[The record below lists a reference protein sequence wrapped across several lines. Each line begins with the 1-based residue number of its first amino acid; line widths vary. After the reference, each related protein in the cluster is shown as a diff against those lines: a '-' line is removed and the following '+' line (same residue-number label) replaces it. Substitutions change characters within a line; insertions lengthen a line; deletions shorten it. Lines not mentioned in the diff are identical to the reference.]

1 MTRSVRKGLWPFP
14 GVGGF
19 GDGVAPGFFGFG
31 FGFGFGLSATPG
43 GLPVFA
49 LASALR

>member
-1 MTRSVRKGLWPFP
+1 
-14 GVGGF
+14 VGGF
-19 GDGVAPGFFGFG
+19 GDGVAPGFFG